1 MSIIEDNKRQ
11 LNRFKNN
18 PPHPSYIAGFIDGDG
33 CIFIRKI
40 LDGYQSGFS
49 ITQCR
54 TNILQIIRYH
64 FGGSITT
71 SFNRNNKIT
80 NLMNEKNEY
89 YKYNIRN
96 QYNLLIRHN
105 EYQILL
111 EYLQNSFIIKENQY
125 QNLYEFNKLANL
137 PNKYETKEELYLKC
151 SSLNKNCNLDE
162 IYLTRLNIQYISG
175 LFDAEG
181 CIYINNNT
189 FSFCISISQK
199 NHLKILQSIQKFLQ
213 I

>member
-1 MSIIEDNKRQ
+1 MMISEDNQ
-11 LNRFKNN
+11 NHLHRFTST
-18 PPHPSYIAGFIDGDG
+18 PPHPSYISGFIDGDG

-40 LDGYQSGFS
+40 TDGYQSGFA

-80 NLMNEKNEY
+80 NLMNEENEY

-111 EYLQNSFIIKENQY
+111 ELLMNQTPLRKCFYTSAVLSNSNESDDDK
-125 QNLYEFNKLANL
+125 NLCLV
-137 PNKYETKEELYLKC
+137 
-151 SSLNKNCNLDE
+151 
-162 IYLTRLNIQYISG
+162 NISR
-175 LFDAEG
+175 
-181 CIYINNNT
+181 
-189 FSFCISISQK
+189 
-199 NHLKILQSIQKFLQ
+199 
-213 I
+213 